1 MPSMTT
7 RQLFSKA
14 MSGYQHLLVISKIR
28 TLANR
33 ACLLFF
39 AITVCNVISSKAVEP
54 PRTYRIGFLESG
66 EHLLNSPLR
75 EAFRLHILDLLKP
88 DTALFQGKWYWS
100 ANWKPDSLRDM
111 AETIA
116 HTKPVD
122 LIVAIGPNAAGAL
135 QAAGTQI
142 PILSYQRGML
152 DPSLDT
158 TKGLLVAL
166 YEPDMVPAD
175 LSTMRSL
182 FKSQKIGVLIYT
194 DSARVSPDIDLANE
208 FSRELRIPITVGSGY
223 NNIGQ
228 FAFFKSFQSLPKD
241 IDAVYVGP
249 LYGLRSS
256 QVDQFL
262 QQMIAVSLPVFAA
275 DGRIAVDR
283 GATASIA
290 GNLTT
295 HPARQ
300 LALEA
305 VGLLRKAHTSGGTKR
320 LSTITQLT
328 VNLASLRSGSK
339 VIGDNI
345 LSAAVLTGVKRKI
358 GSPLTLHEA
367 LEFATLGNDRTVTQI
382 ESLEEHAGSKQ
393 SWLPDASIEGAF
405 GIVNDAAVEN
415 SSGGYRKSRGTVL
428 GVLEKE
434 FSLWDSPTEFSGNSY
449 EQRKNQIVL
458 HAEKQAAIAYI
469 NLARSRMLQ
478 ELTVRDVA
486 YTVQGNESVQ
496 ARKFTNSSEPVEQL
510 RWQALVQR
518 ALARQLSRKIEVEI
532 GEVELATS
540 LGRPSESKFLLDTL
554 SLLGPNLE
562 QAISILLI
570 ALNREDTVHLFSEK
584 IAATLIKRTK
594 STVAARPGTGNLF
607 SSAPTLGLRGYFGLS
622 DSLLRESA
630 SPVAGIQGSI
640 RIPVFG
646 EKKSRSVSH
655 SAETFSEVSVEPN
668 LIEVTALIESRLLKI
683 KELLLLGQ
691 FAAKEQ
697 QMFEGAVT
705 DLIPEITTSGVASR
719 EIEDLIER
727 LFSAEA
733 KQVEYMHEALLVAV
747 ELITDAEWSLST
759 SNRSPFDEVLHHL
772 ERAKV
777 ELESGQ

>member
-1 MPSMTT
+1 MQLLLIALIIGSVVSSPS
-7 RQLFSKA
+7 A
-14 MSGYQHLLVISKIR
+14 
-28 TLANR
+28 
-33 ACLLFF
+33 
-39 AITVCNVISSKAVEP
+39 EP
-54 PRTYRIGFLESG
+54 ARIYRVGFLEAG

-75 EAFRLHILDLLKP
+75 EAFRLHLLDMLKP

-100 ANWKPDSLRDM
+100 ANWKPDSLKEM
-111 AETIA
+111 AEMIA
-116 HTKPVD
+116 RTQPVD
-122 LIVAIGPNAAGAL
+122 LIVAVGPKAARAL
-135 QAAGTQI
+135 QEAQTRI

-158 TKGLLVAL
+158 SKGLLVAL

-182 FKSQKIGVLIYT
+182 FKPSKIGVLIYT
-194 DSARVSPDIDLANE
+194 DSGRVSPDIELANE
-208 FSRELRIPITVGSGY
+208 FSKELRIPITVGSGF
-223 NNIGQ
+223 NNIGE

-241 IDAVYVGP
+241 IDAIYIGP
-249 LYGLRSS
+249 LYGLRNS

-262 QQMIAVSLPVFAA
+262 QQLIGDSLLVFAA

-300 LALEA
+300 LAQEA
-305 VGLLRKAHTSGGTKR
+305 VGLLRKGRTSGGTRK
-320 LSTITQLT
+320 LSTLTQLT
-328 VNLASLRSGSK
+328 VNLSSLRAHGK

-345 LSAAVLTGVKRKI
+345 LSAAVLTGVKRKF
-358 GSPLTLHEA
+358 GTPLTLHEA
-367 LEFATLGNDRTVTQI
+367 LEFATIGNDRTVTQI
-382 ESLEEHAGSKQ
+382 ESLTGRAGSKR
-393 SWLPDASIEGAF
+393 SWLPDAAIEGAF
-405 GIVNDAAVEN
+405 GIVNDASIEN
-415 SSGGYRKSRGTVL
+415 SPGGYRNSQGSIL
-428 GVLEKE
+428 GVLQKE
-434 FSLWDSPTEFSGNSY
+434 FSLWDSPTGSSGDSY
-449 EQRKNQIVL
+449 ERQRNRVVL
-458 HAEKQAAIAYI
+458 QAEKQAAIAYI
-469 NLARSRMLQ
+469 DLARMRMLQ

-518 ALARQLSRKIEVEI
+518 ALARQLSRKIEAEI
-532 GEVELATS
+532 GDVELANA
-540 LGRPSESKFLLDTL
+540 LGRPAESKFLLDTL

-562 QAISILLI
+562 QTISILLI

-584 IAATLIKRTK
+584 IAESLMKRTK
-594 STVAARPGTGNLF
+594 FDASAKSGTWSLF
-607 SSAPTLGLRGYFGLS
+607 SEAPTLGFRGYFGLS
-622 DSLLRESA
+622 DSLRRSSS

-646 EKKSRSVSH
+646 GKNRSSMSLPTESH
-655 SAETFSEVSVEPN
+655 SEVPVEPN

-697 QMFEGAVT
+697 QMYEGAVT
-705 DLIPEITTSGVASR
+705 DLIPEITTSGKESR
-719 EIEDLIER
+719 EIEDLVER
-727 LFSAEA
+727 LFAAES
-733 KQVEYMHEALLVAV
+733 KQVESLYDALVVAV
-747 ELITDAEWSLST
+747 ELSTDAGWSLSV
-759 SNRSPFDEVLHHL
+759 SNRTPFDEVLHHL
-772 ERAKV
+772 ERGKV
-777 ELESGQ
+777 GLESGQ